1 MKYFLTILALLW
13 FISYIVA
20 VVQIAKSKERIS
32 FLSIILMFL
41 FPFLWVFFAKQLS
54 HIEEISKTKK
64 KKYI

>member
-1 MKYFLTILALLW
+1 MKFFVILIALFW

-20 VVQIAKSKERIS
+20 VVQIAKSKGRIS

-54 HIEEISKTKK
+54 LMEEISKTKK